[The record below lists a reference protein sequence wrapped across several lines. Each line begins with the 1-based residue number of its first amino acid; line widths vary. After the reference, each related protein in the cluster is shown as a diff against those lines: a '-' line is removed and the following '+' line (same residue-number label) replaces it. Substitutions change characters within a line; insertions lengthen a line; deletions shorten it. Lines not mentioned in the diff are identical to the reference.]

1 MKHRLLMSVAAAA
14 LIAGSGLVHAQTI
27 GGNTT
32 DGAASGPG
40 AASTPHPVTGDAPIR
55 GGFGAAPL
63 NGSSGAR
70 AEEPGRGSDSGMRS
84 SQSDQ
89 RPGERNQRAQDQS
102 PGQKSNMRSDSRDNS
117 KAGQD
122 MKAEDR
128 NNNMRDNNSRAEDRN
143 NMRDNNRNA
152 TEQGRDRDSRSTT
165 TTGQA
170 GAGAKLSSDQRSK
183 ITTVIKQQRVEP
195 ASNINFSISV
205 GTRVPRE
212 VRFHPLPAEI
222 VTVYPDWRGYEFF
235 LVRDEIVVV
244 NPRTLE
250 IVAVLDA

>member
-1 MKHRLLMSVAAAA
+1 MKYRFLISVAAAA
-14 LIAGSGLVHAQTI
+14 LIAGSGSAYAQDT
-27 GGNTT
+27 GSSPRG
-32 DGAASGPG
+32 GAASGPG
-40 AASTPHPVTGDAPIR
+40 SSATSPSSSGPSDRSGSSATPMNR
-55 GGFGAAPL
+55 GEP
-63 NGSSGAR
+63 SGAR
-70 AEEPGRGSDSGMRS
+70 GAESGRGPDGMKS

-89 RPGERNQRAQDQS
+89 KAGERNQRAQDS
-102 PGQKSNMRSDSRDNS
+102 TPGQKSDMSQDNS
-117 KAGQD
+117 KDSSKDGSKAGKD

-128 NNNMRDNNSRAEDRN
+128 G

-152 TEQGRDRDSRSTT
+152 EQDRDRDSRSST

-170 GAGAKLSSDQRSK
+170 GAGAKLSSDQRTK
-183 ITTVIKQQRVEP
+183 ITTVIKQQRVQP
-195 ASNINFSISV
+195 ATNINFSISV

-244 NPRTLE
+244 NPRTME
-250 IVAVLDA
+250 IVAVIDA

>member
-1 MKHRLLMSVAAAA
+1 MKQRLLISVAAAA
-14 LIAGSGLVHAQTI
+14 LIAGSGLAYAQDT
-27 GGNTT
+27 GGSPSG
-32 DGAASGPG
+32 GAASGPG
-40 AASTPHPVTGDAPIR
+40 SSATPHSSTSPSQRSGTSAGPMNRDDPSGMR
-55 GGFGAAPL
+55 G
-63 NGSSGAR
+63 
-70 AEEPGRGSDSGMRS
+70 AESGRGSDSGMRS
-84 SQSDQ
+84 SQSE
-89 RPGERNQRAQDQS
+89 PKAGERNQRAQDS
-102 PGQKSNMRSDSRDNS
+102 TTGQKSNMSQENSKDGSKDAS

-128 NNNMRDNNSRAEDRN
+128 
-143 NMRDNNRNA
+143 
-152 TEQGRDRDSRSTT
+152 STT

-170 GAGAKLSSDQRSK
+170 GAGGKLSSDQRSK
-183 ITTVIKQQRVEP
+183 ITTVIKRQRVEP
-195 ASNINFSISV
+195 ATNINFSISI

-244 NPRTLE
+244 NPRTME

>member
-1 MKHRLLMSVAAAA
+1 MKHRFLMSVAVAA
-14 LIAGSGLVHAQTI
+14 LIAGTGLVHAQDT
-27 GGNTT
+27 GGSPRG
-32 DGAASGPG
+32 GAASGPG
-40 AASTPHPVTGDAPIR
+40 DTSTPHPVTGPAPIR
-55 GGFGAAPL
+55 SGIETTPVP
-63 NGSSGAR
+63 GSEQSGSR
-70 AEEPGRGSDSGMRS
+70 AESGRGPDSGITS
-84 SQSDQ
+84 GQSDQ

-117 KAGQD
+117 KSSQD

-128 NNNMRDNNSRAEDRN
+128 SNRPDNSRAE
-143 NMRDNNRNA
+143 
-152 TEQGRDRDSRSTT
+152 EQGRDRDGRSTT

-170 GAGAKLSSDQRSK
+170 GAGGKLSGDQRNK
-183 ITTVIKQQRVEP
+183 ITTVIKRQRVEP
-195 ASNINFSISV
+195 ATNINFSISI

-244 NPRTLE
+244 DPRTME